1 MIEVHILLNMFL
13 NFISYEI
20 ILPMYFDMREFEPR
34 YGLSYT
40 EVFKFELDF
49 ENNSVSISVGQLNQF

>member
-34 YGLSYT
+34 YGLS
-40 EVFKFELDF
+40 
-49 ENNSVSISVGQLNQF
+49 